1 MFGTQGFATTN
12 KIILNN
18 MDISNL
24 SVEALK
30 AMAYDEFL
38 RVQVS
43 QKNLEIIN
51 AEISVKQ
58 KESEKAEETKKEDP
72 QNK

>member
-1 MFGTQGFATTN
+1 
-12 KIILNN
+12 
-18 MDISNL
+18 MDISKL

-30 AMAYDEFL
+30 AMAYDEFV

-51 AEISVKQ
+51 AEISKRQSEVPETTPETVK
-58 KESEKAEETKKEDP
+58 KDK
-72 QNK
+72 